1 MKIYKNYRLV
11 GFRLTPDKKEEF
23 ERKAAKAGLSISE
36 LGRQLVDDW
45 LKTQSEDGPQEQ
57 Q

>member
-1 MKIYKNYRLV
+1 MKVDKDYKLV

-23 ERKAAKAGLSISE
+23 ETKAAKAGLSISE

-45 LKTQSEDGPQEQ
+45 LKSQSEEKSQEK
-57 Q
+57 